1 MLPKSF
7 VIIFITYVYTMYIPT
22 MGSQRQ
28 HVFRVYV
35 IGSNCAWLHN
45 FFFLM
50 IDYGE
55 NGYLHSKMWE
65 KNDRK
70 LIIGGV
76 GVNVSWVEKIEESA
90 IGGGGRWGLTIIRDM
105 RVCTQKIFFF
115 TILMGTKKNFYPQKT
130 NTRKPCL
137 HTIINWT
144 KNDHELIVYNIII

>member
-1 MLPKSF
+1 MLPESF
-7 VIIFITYVYTMYIPT
+7 VIIFTTYVYTMYIPT

-35 IGSNCAWLHN
+35 IRSNCAWLHN

-76 GVNVSWVEKIEESA
+76 GINMFWVEKN
-90 IGGGGRWGLTIIRDM
+90 RKNNNQWGTIIRDM
-105 RVCTQKIFFF
+105 RVCTQKIIFLQY
-115 TILMGTKKNFYPQKT
+115 TWELKKYF
-130 NTRKPCL
+130 TRKKQIQENPSY
-137 HTIINWT
+137 
-144 KNDHELIVYNIII
+144 VQ

>member
-28 HVFRVYV
+28 HVFRVSL
-35 IGSNCAWLHN
+35 IRSNCAWLHN

-76 GVNVSWVEKIEESA
+76 NMSWVEKNRKINNRWGE
-90 IGGGGRWGLTIIRDM
+90 GGGRL
-105 RVCTQKIFFF
+105 F
-115 TILMGTKKNFYPQKT
+115 GTWEYVHKKSFSLQYTWELKKCF
-130 NTRKPCL
+130 TRKKQIQENPAY
-137 HTIINWT
+137 
-144 KNDHELIVYNIII
+144 VQ

>member
-35 IGSNCAWLHN
+35 IRSNCAWLHN

-50 IDYGE
+50 IDYF
-55 NGYLHSKMWE
+55 
-65 KNDRK
+65 

-76 GVNVSWVEKIEESA
+76 GINMFWVEKNRKNNNQWGDDYSGHESMY
-90 IGGGGRWGLTIIRDM
+90 T
-105 RVCTQKIFFF
+105 KNHFF
-115 TILMGTKKNFYPQKT
+115 TIHMGTKKIFYPQKT
-130 NTRKPCL
+130 NTRKPFL
-137 HTIINWT
+137 RTIINWT

>member
-1 MLPKSF
+1 MLPESF
-7 VIIFITYVYTMYIPT
+7 VIIFTTYVYTMYIPT

-35 IGSNCAWLHN
+35 IRSNCAWLHN

-76 GVNVSWVEKIEESA
+76 GINMFWVEKNRKNNNQWGDDYSGHESMY
-90 IGGGGRWGLTIIRDM
+90 T
-105 RVCTQKIFFF
+105 KNHFF
-115 TILMGTKKNFYPQKT
+115 TIHMGTKKIFYPQKT
-130 NTRKPCL
+130 NTRKPFL
-137 HTIINWT
+137 RTIINWT